1 MRHYDL
7 AVLGAGSG
15 TSIIDRRFHDLDV
28 AVVEPGRFGG
38 TCLNVGC
45 IPTKMYVYAAHVA
58 ETVRHAHRY
67 GIDATL
73 DKVRWHD
80 IRERVFGRIDP
91 ISEAIREYRS
101 DPVRTPNVTAYLGS
115 ARFSGPKS
123 VRVELADGTGHR
135 EFTADRI
142 LVSAGARPAVPEI
155 VARSGVPYE
164 TSDTVMRLAALPER
178 PVILGGGYIG
188 AEFAH
193 VFSAFGARV
202 SWISHGPA
210 LLRRQDE
217 EVSAAFTALA
227 RERWDVY
234 LGREVT
240 EVSAGHDELRVVLA
254 DGTVVTGDTLL
265 VATGRR
271 PNGDQLDL
279 HLAGIPVH
287 PDGRI
292 VVDAYQRT
300 PVDGVF
306 AIGDVSSPFQL
317 KHVANHEKRVV
328 AHNLLRPD
336 DLRKS
341 DHTFVPS
348 AVFTDPPVAAVGLTE
363 QCCRV
368 LGLDYTVAVQRYAD
382 IAYGWAI
389 EDVTSF
395 CKVIAD
401 RPTGRL
407 LGAHVLGPDASSI
420 IQPLVQ
426 AMSFGQ
432 DARDVARQQY
442 WIHPALPEVVENALL
457 GLERALVNDAR

>member
-1 MRHYDL
+1 MRHHDL

-15 TSIIDRRFHDLDV
+15 SSIIDSRFDDLDV
-28 AVVEPGRFGG
+28 AIVEPGRFGG

-115 ARFSGPKS
+115 ARFTGSRS

-142 LVSAGARPAVPEI
+142 LVAAGARPAVPEV
-155 VARSGVPYE
+155 VARSRAPFE
-164 TSDTVMRLAALPER
+164 TSDTIMRLAALPER
-178 PVILGGGYIG
+178 LIILGGGFIG

-193 VFSAFGARV
+193 VFSAFGTQV

-210 LLRRQDE
+210 LLRQQDE

-227 RERWDVY
+227 RQRWDVR

-240 EVSAGHDELRVVLA
+240 DVSGQHGEVRVNLA

-271 PNGDQLDL
+271 PNADQLDL

-292 VVDAYQRT
+292 VVDAHQRT
-300 PVDGVF
+300 PVDGIF

-328 AHNLLRPD
+328 AHNLLHSD
-336 DLRKS
+336 DLRES
-341 DHTFVPS
+341 DHRFVPS
-348 AVFTDPPVAAVGLTE
+348 AVFTDPAVASVGLTE
-363 QCCRV
+363 QRCRAQ
-368 LGLDYTVAVQRYAD
+368 GLDYTAAVQRYAD
-382 IAYGWAI
+382 VAYGWAM
-389 EDVTSF
+389 EDTTGF

-401 RPTGRL
+401 RGSGRL

-420 IQPLVQ
+420 IQTLVQ

-432 DARDVARQQY
+432 DARDVARRPY

-457 GLERALVNDAR
+457 GLEFA